1 MPTKKNLTENI
12 DLDWAIYDPEYR
24 HAVMDQLKAEQQMT
38 TAGIPSAGSG
48 WDEPGEP
55 GTPRAAGED

>member
-12 DLDWAIYDPEYR
+12 DLDRAIYDPEYR

-38 TAGIPSAGSG
+38 TAGTPSARFGSN
-48 WDEPGEP
+48 EPGAP
-55 GTPRAAGED
+55 GTPRAAGEN